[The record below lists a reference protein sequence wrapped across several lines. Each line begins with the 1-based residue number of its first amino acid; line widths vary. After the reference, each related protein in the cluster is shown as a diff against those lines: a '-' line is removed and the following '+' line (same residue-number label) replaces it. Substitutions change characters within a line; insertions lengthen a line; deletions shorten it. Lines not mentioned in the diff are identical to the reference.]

1 MDRLPEIDEFEIEK
15 GQIKGFSRTLKEVE
29 WLLMVLVILYMEIP
43 GSSLQD
49 EPTITLALISF
60 AVFIFFFH
68 YWGLHKIH
76 NKWKI
81 VIETWAMIAFIT
93 LVIWHTGKIE
103 SPLLSMYYLVI
114 IITASIL
121 GKAITFLEVGL
132 ISACCLY
139 LSFSPAAITT
149 LSLTQVNQSLIQ
161 LFPLWLVAY
170 LAGMLSGDAA
180 SAQKKMK
187 FLSQTDDLT
196 GLLNM
201 RMFSFLAEQ
210 ESTRAARYNRS
221 YSILMLDA
229 DNLKPINDSYGHAAG
244 GSLIKLIGKILWNNL
259 RSADIIARYGGDEFV
274 VLLPE
279 VKSDRA
285 ANVGERIRK
294 AIENMPLVV
303 SGKNV
308 FATVSIGIASYPEH
322 GTEIKEVINNAD
334 KALYKSKK
342 EGKNMFTVFSNR

>member
-1 MDRLPEIDEFEIEK
+1 MDTLPEIDEFEIER
-15 GQIKGFSRTLKEVE
+15 GQLKGFSRTLKEVE

-43 GSSLQD
+43 GSSFQD

-68 YWGLHKIH
+68 YWGLHRIH
-76 NKWKI
+76 HKWKI

-93 LVIWHTGKIE
+93 LVLWHTGKIE

-139 LSFSPAAITT
+139 LSFSLGAITT
-149 LSLTQVNQSLIQ
+149 LSLTQVSQSLIQ

-170 LAGMLSGDAA
+170 LASMLSGDTE

-187 FLSQTDDLT
+187 FLSRTDDLT

-210 ESTRAARYNRS
+210 ESTRAARYNRP

-229 DNLKPINDSYGHAAG
+229 DNLKPINDTYGHAAG
-244 GSLIKLIGKILWNNL
+244 GSLIKLMGKILWNNL

-274 VLLPE
+274 VLLHE

-285 ANVGERIRK
+285 ASAGERIRE
-294 AIENMPLVV
+294 AVENTPLVV

-308 FATVSIGIASYPEH
+308 FATVSIGVASYPEH
-322 GTEIKEVINNAD
+322 GTVIQEVINNAD

-342 EGKNMFTVFSNR
+342 KGKNMSTVFSNR